1 MADDRLDRPLV
12 MVADDDEDVRELVAF
27 RLRRVGCEVATASDG
42 EEALNIAR
50 ESSPA
55 LAVLDVM
62 MPKLSGIEVT
72 RALREDDGTRGIAI
86 ILLSASVDDAE
97 IEIGLEA
104 GADEYIRKPF
114 RARELAETVEAL
126 LEARAGGLKDR
137 VGSDSRR

>member
-1 MADDRLDRPLV
+1 MADDHRDRLLV

-27 RLRRVGCEVATASDG
+27 RLRRAGYEVAMASDG
-42 EEALNIAR
+42 EEALSVVR
-50 ESSPA
+50 ESSPV

-72 RALREDDGTRGIAI
+72 RALREDQATREIAI
-86 ILLSASVDDAE
+86 VLLSASVDEAE
-97 IEIGLEA
+97 VQVGFKA

-114 RARELAETVEAL
+114 RARELAETVDAL
-126 LEARAGGLKDR
+126 IAARAGGPQNP

>member
-27 RLRRVGCEVATASDG
+27 RLRRAGCEVATASDG

-97 IEIGLEA
+97 IEIGFEA